1 MSKLGGIKMK
11 MKRVLALILVLM
23 MCLSFVACT
32 SNKAPSKEVTDAS
45 TSNEESQAGNQEE
58 TFGLNETAVFDNLKF
73 TATALEESNG
83 NDYMEP
89 DDGNVFVG
97 VNFTI
102 ENISDEEESVS
113 SMLLFE
119 GYADDVKCDYSINAS
134 VVFGDTLD
142 GTIASG
148 KKLIGYYSLEVP
160 KDWKKLELDVQSKW
174 LSSKSARFVFEK

>member
-1 MSKLGGIKMK
+1 

-23 MCLSFVACT
+23 MCVSFAACA

-45 TSNEESQAGNQEE
+45 TTNDNSQADNQEE

-83 NDYMEP
+83 NDFMKP

-102 ENISDEEESVS
+102 ENISDDEESVS
-113 SMLLFE
+113 SMLLFD
-119 GYADDVKCDYSINAS
+119 GYADDIKCDYSIDAS
-134 VVFGDTLD
+134 VVFGNTLD
-142 GTIASG
+142 GTIAPG

-160 KDWKKLELDVQSKW
+160 KDWQKIELDVQSKW
-174 LSSKSARFVFEK
+174 LSSKSARFVFKK